1 MQKWKALK
9 VWCRAGEG
17 LQRLPGMK
25 KVSTAKNSRPAG
37 MCPDPGPMPAGP
49 KGLQLPAGR
58 LAAKRQAAGRPQ
70 VPQALAPVR
79 KGVPVLP
86 VLLLLK
92 EAPEETLLAGDLLP
106 VDPIKTARQRAETA
120 PDLDSSDSGNY

>member
-1 MQKWKALK
+1 
-9 VWCRAGEG
+9 
-17 LQRLPGMK
+17 
-25 KVSTAKNSRPAG
+25 
-37 MCPDPGPMPAGP
+37 MPAGP

-86 VLLLLK
+86 VALLLK
-92 EAPEETLLAGDLLP
+92 EAPEEKLLP
-106 VDPIKTARQRAETA
+106 GDPIKTVRQRAETA
-120 PDLDSSDSGNY
+120 LDLDSPDSGIIDLDSSDSWIIGLWSLCCPPEGSQ